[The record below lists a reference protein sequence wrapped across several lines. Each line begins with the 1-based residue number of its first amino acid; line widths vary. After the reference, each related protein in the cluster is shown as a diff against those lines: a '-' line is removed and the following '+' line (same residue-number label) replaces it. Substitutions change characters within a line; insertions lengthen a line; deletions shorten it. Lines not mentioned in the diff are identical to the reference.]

1 MGLLN
6 KEEDKIM
13 KKHIKYAAYFLLLF
27 SCAENSNLPDD
38 FAFRG
43 GYAQFTTKPILNFN
57 ILDIENE
64 KVVGSLID
72 PNNNITNYSL
82 ALHYNGLIVEDIAV
96 LTSFPATL
104 EIPLSTIIAASGLAS
119 DAINL
124 STKFTLVATITTPT
138 GVFSGLSPLDGGL
151 GGNTSTRLKNP
162 EFMNAVEFDISFF
175 LPPAKTIRRTSF
187 EEVAVGAN
195 DAVYTRNGADDET
208 LDLINGVNPPFV
220 DFMAVGT
227 TVENELGFNSEYI
240 AVPGISS
247 SSLGFSAER
256 IGVTASL
263 ENFVAYPDGKQGFHS
278 EDADGTIKITFD
290 TVNVPVGQTN
300 SGVSFQAFFGDTSW
314 EEKDGIVAYLNVT
327 KDSGNEVIQIV
338 NLFDDDIEN
347 IAGKWN
353 EFNTGFLK
361 NIRSYQL
368 VIEISSGA
376 TPEYFYIDNV
386 IFYEPKN

>member
-1 MGLLN
+1 
-6 KEEDKIM
+6 
-13 KKHIKYAAYFLLLF
+13 
-27 SCAENSNLPDD
+27 
-38 FAFRG
+38 
-43 GYAQFTTKPILNFN
+43 
-57 ILDIENE
+57 
-64 KVVGSLID
+64 
-72 PNNNITNYSL
+72 
-82 ALHYNGLIVEDIAV
+82 
-96 LTSFPATL
+96 
-104 EIPLSTIIAASGLAS
+104 
-119 DAINL
+119 
-124 STKFTLVATITTPT
+124 
-138 GVFSGLSPLDGGL
+138 VFSGLSPIDGGL

-162 EFMNAVEFDISFF
+162 EFMNAVEFDITFF

-195 DAVYTRNGADDET
+195 DAVYTRNGGEDET
-208 LDLINGVNPPFV
+208 LDLINGINPPFV

-227 TVENELGFNSEYI
+227 AVENELGFNSEYV

-290 TVNVPVGQTN
+290 TVTVPAGQAN

-314 EEKDGIVAYLNVT
+314 EEKDGIFAYLNVT
-327 KDSGNEVIQIV
+327 KDSGNEVIEIV
-338 NLFDDDIEN
+338 RLFDDDIEN

-386 IFYEPKN
+386 IFYEPLK

>member
-1 MGLLN
+1 MI
-6 KEEDKIM
+6 KY
-13 KKHIKYAAYFLLLF
+13 IKYAACFLVLF

-43 GYAQFTTKPILNFN
+43 GYAQFATKPILNFN
-57 ILDIENE
+57 ILDIDNE
-64 KVVGSLID
+64 KVIGSLID

-82 ALHYNGLIVEDIAV
+82 ALHYNGSVVENIVV
-96 LTSFPATL
+96 LTSFPAAL
-104 EIPLSTIIAASGLAS
+104 EIPLSTIIAASGLTS
-119 DAINL
+119 NDINL
-124 STKFTLVATITTPT
+124 STKFTLVATIITPT
-138 GVFSGLSPLDGGL
+138 GVFSGLSPIDGGL

-162 EFMNAVEFDISFF
+162 EFMNAVEFDITFF

-195 DAVYTRNGADDET
+195 DAVYTRNGGEDET

-220 DFMAVGT
+220 DFMAAGSS
-227 TVENELGFNSEYI
+227 VENELGFNSEYV
-240 AVPGISS
+240 ASPGISS
-247 SSLGFSAER
+247 SGLGFSSER

-290 TVNVPVGQTN
+290 TVNVPAGQAN

-327 KDSGNEVIQIV
+327 KDSGNEVIEIV
-338 NLFDDDIEN
+338 RLFDDDIEN

-386 IFYEPKN
+386 IFYEPLE

>member
-1 MGLLN
+1 MI
-6 KEEDKIM
+6 KY
-13 KKHIKYAAYFLLLF
+13 IKYAACFLLLF
-27 SCAENSNLPDD
+27 SCAENSNLPED

-57 ILDIENE
+57 ILDIDNE
-64 KVVGSLID
+64 KVIGSLID

-82 ALHYNGLIVEDIAV
+82 ALHYNGTVVENIAV
-96 LTSFPATL
+96 LTSFPAAL
-104 EIPLSTIIAASGLAS
+104 EIPLSTIIAAAGLTS
-119 DAINL
+119 NDINL

-138 GVFSGLSPLDGGL
+138 GVFSGLSPIDGGL

-162 EFMNAVEFDISFF
+162 EFMNAVEFDITFF

-195 DAVYTRNGADDET
+195 DAVYTRNGGEDET

-220 DFMAVGT
+220 DFMAAGSS
-227 TVENELGFNSEYI
+227 VENELGFNSEYV
-240 AVPGISS
+240 ASPGISS
-247 SSLGFSAER
+247 SSLGFSSER

-290 TVNVPVGQTN
+290 TVNVPAGQAN

-327 KDSGNEVIQIV
+327 KDSGNEVIEIV
-338 NLFDDDIEN
+338 RLFDDDIEN

-386 IFYEPKN
+386 IFYEPLK

>member
-1 MGLLN
+1 MI
-6 KEEDKIM
+6 KY
-13 KKHIKYAAYFLLLF
+13 IKYAACFLLLF
-27 SCAENSNLPDD
+27 SCAENSNLPED

-57 ILDIENE
+57 ILDIDNE
-64 KVVGSLID
+64 KVIGSLID
-72 PNNNITNYSL
+72 PNTNITNYSL
-82 ALHYNGLIVEDIAV
+82 ALHYNGTVVENIAV
-96 LTSFPATL
+96 LTSFPAAL
-104 EIPLSTIIAASGLAS
+104 EIPLSTIIAAAGLTS
-119 DAINL
+119 NDINL

-138 GVFSGLSPLDGGL
+138 GVFSGLSPIDGGL

-162 EFMNAVEFDISFF
+162 EFMNAVEFDITFF

-195 DAVYTRNGADDET
+195 DAVYTRNGGEDET

-220 DFMAVGT
+220 DFIAAGSS
-227 TVENELGFNSEYI
+227 VENELGFNSEYV
-240 AVPGISS
+240 ASPGISS
-247 SSLGFSAER
+247 SSLGFSSER

-290 TVNVPVGQTN
+290 TVNVPAGQAN

-327 KDSGNEVIQIV
+327 KDSGNEVIEIV
-338 NLFDDDIEN
+338 RLFDDDIEN

-386 IFYEPKN
+386 IFYEPLK

>member
-1 MGLLN
+1 MI
-6 KEEDKIM
+6 KY
-13 KKHIKYAAYFLLLF
+13 IKYAACFLLLF
-27 SCAENSNLPDD
+27 SCAENSNLPED

-57 ILDIENE
+57 ILDIDNE
-64 KVVGSLID
+64 KVIGSLID

-82 ALHYNGLIVEDIAV
+82 ALHYNGTVVENIAV
-96 LTSFPATL
+96 LTSFPAAL
-104 EIPLSTIIAASGLAS
+104 EIPLSTIIAAAGLTS
-119 DAINL
+119 NDINL

-138 GVFSGLSPLDGGL
+138 GVFSGLSPIDGGL

-162 EFMNAVEFDISFF
+162 EFMNAVEFDITFF

-195 DAVYTRNGADDET
+195 DAVYTRNGGEDET

-220 DFMAVGT
+220 DFIAAGSS
-227 TVENELGFNSEYI
+227 VENELGFNSEYV
-240 AVPGISS
+240 ASPGISS
-247 SSLGFSAER
+247 SSLGFSSER

-290 TVNVPVGQTN
+290 TVNVPAGQAN

-327 KDSGNEVIQIV
+327 KDSGNEVIEIV
-338 NLFDDDIEN
+338 RLFDDDIEN

-386 IFYEPKN
+386 IFYEPLK

>member
-1 MGLLN
+1 MI
-6 KEEDKIM
+6 KY
-13 KKHIKYAAYFLLLF
+13 IKYAACFLVLF
-27 SCAENSNLPDD
+27 SCAENSNLLDD

-43 GYAQFTTKPILNFN
+43 GYAQFATKPILNFN
-57 ILDIENE
+57 ILNIDNE
-64 KVVGSLID
+64 KVIGSLID

-82 ALHYNGLIVEDIAV
+82 ALHYNGTVVENIAV
-96 LTSFPATL
+96 LTSFPAAL
-104 EIPLSTIIAASGLAS
+104 EIPLSTIIAAAGLTS
-119 DAINL
+119 NDINL

-138 GVFSGLSPLDGGL
+138 GVFSGLSPIDGGL

-162 EFMNAVEFDISFF
+162 EFMNAVEFDITFF

-195 DAVYTRNGADDET
+195 DAVYTRNGGEDET

-220 DFMAVGT
+220 DFMAAGSS
-227 TVENELGFNSEYI
+227 VENELGFNSEYV
-240 AVPGISS
+240 ASPGISS
-247 SSLGFSAER
+247 SSLGFSSER

-290 TVNVPVGQTN
+290 TVNVPAGQAN

-327 KDSGNEVIQIV
+327 KDSGNEVIEIV
-338 NLFDDDIEN
+338 RLFDDDIEN

-386 IFYEPKN
+386 IFYEPLK